1 MNKKLKIGGIGVL
14 LFTAV
19 VLLLVFGAVPG
30 KEKQKPWSVRMAESE
45 IKRNPEGW
53 MLDFSQKLKW
63 NYCHGLVCQSFLDVY
78 DRYGDEKLFAYVNQ
92 FADTMIYDNGDI
104 IAYNP
109 DEFSLDRINSGKILY
124 RLYNRTNTE
133 KYKLAL
139 DLQRSQLVKHP
150 RTNEGAFWHKKVYP
164 CQIWLDGQYMG
175 LPFYAQYGREFGQP
189 DIFSDVVS
197 QIKLVHKYLRD
208 PRTGLYRHAWDE
220 CREQQWADS
229 ITGQAPN
236 VWGRAVGWWAMA
248 LVDVLD
254 YLPKNLDGRD
264 SVVVIFNDLAK
275 AIVKV
280 QDDKTG
286 LWYQV
291 ADQGGREGNYLES
304 SCSSMFVYAMLKGV
318 RKGYLDKSYLKP
330 SQKGY
335 NGILEQFIRQEA
347 DGSVSITQACAVA
360 GLGGKPYRSGT
371 FEYYI
376 SEPVRDNDPKAVGP
390 FIMASLEMEA
400 LK

>member
-1 MNKKLKIGGIGVL
+1 MNKNLKIGGIGALVL
-14 LFTAV
+14 AAA
-19 VLLLVFGAVPG
+19 VLLLVFGAGAG
-30 KEKQKPWSVRMAESE
+30 KAKQKPWSVRMAESE

-92 FADTMIYDNGDI
+92 FADTMIYDNGGI

-109 DEFSLDRINSGKILY
+109 EEYSLDRINSGKILY
-124 RLYNRTNTE
+124 RLYNRTKTE
-133 KYKLAL
+133 KYKAALAL
-139 DLQRSQLVKHP
+139 QRHQLVDHP
-150 RTNEGAFWHKKVYP
+150 RTQEGVFWHKKVYP
-164 CQIWLDGQYMG
+164 CQVWLDGQYMG
-175 LPFYAQYGREFGQP
+175 LPFYAQYGRDFNEP
-189 DIFSDVVS
+189 AIFDDVVS
-197 QIKLVHKYLRD
+197 QIKLVRKHLYD
-208 PRTGLYRHAWDE
+208 PKTGLYRHAWDE

-254 YLPKNLDGRD
+254 YLPQDHSGRD
-264 SVVVIFNDLAK
+264 SVILILNDLAR
-275 AIVKV
+275 AVV
-280 QDDKTG
+280 NFQDSKTG
-286 LWYQV
+286 VWYQV
-291 ADQGGREGNYLES
+291 ADQGERKGNYLES
-304 SCSSMFVYAMLKGV
+304 SCSTMFVYSLLKGV
-318 RKGYLDKSYLKP
+318 RNGYLDKSYLKP
-330 SQKGY
+330 ARKGY
-335 NGILEQFIRQEA
+335 QGILAQFIKENG
-347 DGSVSITQACAVA
+347 DGTISITQACSVA

-371 FEYYI
+371 FDYYI